1 MLDMAFAL
9 ITEYERKSWG
19 SLLVISFK
27 SPHVNHCY
35 HFLFSSISN
44 ISYSASSAHLGSR
57 VGWSGGEPSVNL
69 STIHRARST
78 PCVLSHW
85 DLRCL
90 LFLCHNLALPD
101 WFSMSG
107 VALRNDL
114 NSPQWEKQSIIFQ
127 RDLYECLAWPFSQWF
142 YISMPLGCNTHFILS
157 AHFCCCCCSL
167 FMLFPRKKTF
177 ERIL

>member
-1 MLDMAFAL
+1 MWITAITSFFLQSATFHIVQAL
-9 ITEYERKSWG
+9 HIWG
-19 SLLVISFK
+19 PEWGEVEV
-27 SPHVNHCY
+27 SPQ
-35 HFLFSSISN
+35 
-44 ISYSASSAHLGSR
+44 
-57 VGWSGGEPSVNL
+57 
-69 STIHRARST
+69 STWARYIVRARNT

-90 LFLCHNLALPD
+90 LLLCHNLALPD

-114 NSPQWEKQSIIFQ
+114 NSPQWEKQSIIFR

-142 YISMPLGCNTHFILS
+142 YISMPLGCNTHFLLS
-157 AHFCCCCCSL
+157 AHFCCCCGSL